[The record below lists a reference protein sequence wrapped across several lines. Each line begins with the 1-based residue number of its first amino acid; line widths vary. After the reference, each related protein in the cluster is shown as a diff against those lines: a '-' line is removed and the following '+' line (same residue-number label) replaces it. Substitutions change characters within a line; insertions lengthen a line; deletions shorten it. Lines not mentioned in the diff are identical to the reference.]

1 MKIPTQDIDA
11 YYAIK
16 PAKVV
21 EHLQQQNWQE
31 SQKIGESAS
40 IWENF
45 NASGQKRSIL
55 LPLDIDIPDYTS
67 RMYDVFR
74 TLEAVENRSQV
85 ELFNDLVDVSAIA
98 EEKKR
103 EILNLKLDF
112 FSDENRDFIYEA
124 SAKHLG
130 MLMGSMQN
138 LLDSIGQ
145 IKIGRPNPFGKVS
158 KDITDQTRVNV
169 LGTFKGSFGIRLA
182 LPPSPQQLHLLDRP
196 LGEQVIET
204 FFTILQGSSEQNF
217 EYLTEQLTLLQKRCA
232 VNYRKFLW
240 SLCDAD
246 ANISLD
252 WGSPNSEKG
261 RSVSLSA
268 IDALNSI
275 RLIEQLE
282 AETPQDYTLT
292 GELLA
297 ADRPRKTFKIRNR
310 EDDTIFSG
318 KISDEILSNT
328 GVELTID
335 KLYNVTIREVI
346 SVSPATGEGKIER
359 TLIHISPWHL
369 EAIEHDRSPRPP
381 AH

>member
-16 PAKVV
+16 PAKVI
-21 EHLQQQNWQE
+21 EYLQEQNWQE
-31 SQKIGESAS
+31 SGKIGESAS
-40 IWENF
+40 IWERF
-45 NASGQKRSIL
+45 NALGKKRSIL
-55 LPLDIDIPDYTS
+55 LPLDINVPDYTA

-74 TLEAVENRSQV
+74 TLEAVENRSQI
-85 ELFNDLVDVSAIA
+85 ELFNDLVDVSVIA
-98 EEKKR
+98 EEKNQ

-112 FSDENRDFIYEA
+112 FSDENKNFIYEA

-130 MLMGSMQN
+130 IIMESMQK
-138 LLDSIGQ
+138 LLDAIGQ

-182 LPPSPQQLHLLDRP
+182 LPPSPQQFHLLDRP

-217 EYLTEQLTLLQKRCA
+217 EYLTEQLMLLQKRGA

-252 WGSPNSEKG
+252 WGSPNSAKG
-261 RSVSLSA
+261 GSVSLSA
-268 IDALNSI
+268 MDALSSI
-275 RLIEQLE
+275 RLIEKLE

-292 GELLA
+292 GELLG
-297 ADRPRKTFKIRNR
+297 ADRPRKTFKIRNL

-318 KISDEILSNT
+318 KISDEVLSNT
-328 GVELTID
+328 EVELTID

-346 SVSPATGEGKIER
+346 SISSATGEGQIER
-359 TLIHISPWHL
+359 TLIHINSWHL
-369 EAIEHDRSPRPP
+369 ESRRNTRDDR
-381 AH
+381 